1 MLAEMMGYLAVYGLF
16 GITPGMMEYCGTHRT
31 FASRNSGTQASHPET
46 ELLEEG
52 FPKGSIPEASHQ
64 YRLWLFWAHYLRGS
78 ISKLYFGFY
87 FGMDA
92 KAMTAELPKI
102 ENFVGLGGRAAPS
115 VKATPTATA
124 AAAAAATKRRR
135 ELFAGPCT
143 ALPDKRR
150 LLPDPEVR
158 VGGDLGD
165 RTQFRSTQGYSAGTD
180 DSGDDEGSTS
190 PKVGSDGN
198 RDVVTPPNPSNEV
211 ERPSG
216 AYEAGGANLSG
227 RKVATLSKEV
237 LEAQSRGNSI
247 LHGIS
252 ETAKTLDPEALGTH
266 MERMEILLRSQDD
279 PTDGGSYARALFLE
293 EVRLWIIGRRL
304 SVYLASR
311 TTGDTP
317 HHPVGLPGQ
326 AANGST
332 GASSS
337 TTRRDLGY
345 WSEQAWKEDLELQS
359 LQADLIAWEKAVP
372 DHLKFRL
379 DVDHPDV
386 NQKVNGKMCE
396 CEETSFDY
404 MPLHELL

>member
-1 MLAEMMGYLAVYGLF
+1 MLAEMMGYMAVYGLF
-16 GITPGMMEYCGTHRT
+16 GITPGMMEYCGTHWT
-31 FASRNSGTQASHPET
+31 FASKNSGTQVSHPKT
-46 ELLEEG
+46 ELVEEG
-52 FPKGSIPEASHQ
+52 SPKGSLPEVNHQ
-64 YRLWLFWAHYLRGS
+64 YRLWLFWAYYLRDS

-87 FGMDA
+87 FGIDA
-92 KAMTAELPKI
+92 KRMTAELPKI
-102 ENFVGLGGRAAPS
+102 KNFVGLGGRAAPS
-115 VKATPTATA
+115 VKATSTATA
-124 AAAAAATKRRR
+124 AVAAAATKRRR
-135 ELFAGPCT
+135 EVFAGPCT

-150 LLPDPEVR
+150 ILPDPEAR
-158 VGGDLGD
+158 VGGDLED
-165 RTQFRSTQGYSAGTD
+165 RTQFRSTQGYSAETD
-180 DSGDDEGSTS
+180 DSGDDEGSTL
-190 PKVGSDGN
+190 PKAGSDGDPN
-198 RDVVTPPNPSNEV
+198 VVMPPNPSYGV

-216 AYEAGGANLSG
+216 VYGAGGANLSG
-227 RKVATLSKEV
+227 REVATLSKEV

-247 LHGIS
+247 LHGMS
-252 ETAKTLDPEALGTH
+252 ETTETLDPEALKTH

-317 HHPVGLPGQ
+317 HRPVGLPGQ
-326 AANGST
+326 VANDST
-332 GASSS
+332 GTSSS
-337 TTRRDLGY
+337 TTRKGLGY

-359 LQADLIAWEKAVP
+359 LQADLIAWEKALP

-386 NQKVNGKMCE
+386 NQKINGKMCKSE
-396 CEETSFDY
+396 GTSFEY